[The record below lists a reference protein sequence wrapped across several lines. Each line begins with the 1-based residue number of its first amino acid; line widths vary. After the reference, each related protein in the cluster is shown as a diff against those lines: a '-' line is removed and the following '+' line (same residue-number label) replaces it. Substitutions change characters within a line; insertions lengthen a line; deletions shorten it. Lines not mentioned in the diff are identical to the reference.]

1 MEGYVAAKLFT
12 EGLKRAG
19 RTLNRD
25 SLIAGLESVQ
35 NIDLGGFLVGY
46 SGHSHVASRFVD
58 LSMLTDDGRV
68 RV

>member
-1 MEGYVAAKLFT
+1 MEGYVAAKLFV

-19 RTLNRD
+19 RAPNREA
-25 SLIAGLESVQ
+25 LIGGLESVQ
-35 NIDLGGFLVGY
+35 SLDLGGFVAGY
-46 SGHSHVASRFVD
+46 GGRSHVASRFVD